1 MIQKLSIFA
10 ADIDGTLVEKGGHL
24 MPRTKANMQR
34 LHKEGVLIGIASGRP
49 LDKAHTINK
58 SAFWDLG
65 FEFDFAI
72 GMNGGDLWTKETDEI
87 EHFYQLSAENVR
99 KIVTFMMP
107 IDCNII
113 VYEKAYD
120 LIRAR
125 RVDNFILMSQARN
138 HSYVEYGGIDFL
150 SENATGKIEV
160 QCHPRYENL
169 IKETIAKNPS
179 PDWTTMVTYR
189 DEDHYT
195 IEFMDPRI
203 GKGLALEMYAKRRG
217 IPLSEV
223 MAFGDLE
230 NDISLLEKAG
240 WSVCLKN
247 GSDETKA
254 VANAVTDYNVA
265 MDGVG
270 RYLDDHWFRGR

>member
-1 MIQKLSIFA
+1 MLKKMTVMT
-10 ADIDGTLVEKGGHL
+10 ADIDGTLCIKGEIPG
-24 MPRTKANMQR
+24 PRTIAAIER
-34 LHKEGVLIGIASGRP
+34 LHKEGVLFGPASGRP
-49 LDKAHTINK
+49 MDRRILRLAQTWGLSFD
-58 SAFWDLG
+58 
-65 FEFDFAI
+65 FDFAI
-72 GMNGGDLWTKETDEI
+72 GMNGGDLWTKESDEI

-125 RVDNFILMSQARN
+125 RVDDFILMSQARN

-150 SENATGKIEV
+150 SENATRKIEV

-179 PDWTTMVTYR
+179 PGWTTMVTYR

-230 NDISLLEKAG
+230 NDISLLKKAG
-240 WSVCLKN
+240 WGVCLKN

-254 VANAVTDYNVA
+254 VANAVTDYDVT